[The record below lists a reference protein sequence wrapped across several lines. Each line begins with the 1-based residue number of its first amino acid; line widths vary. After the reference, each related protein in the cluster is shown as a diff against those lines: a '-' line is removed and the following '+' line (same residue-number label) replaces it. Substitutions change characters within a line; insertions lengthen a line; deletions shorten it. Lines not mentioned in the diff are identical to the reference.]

1 MRRVLAG
8 IGITLLLLL
17 PGCDFKE
24 IDLRIFVLAIGVDQ
38 GTEAGNF
45 KISLK
50 LAIPQGDVTKIDEK
64 MQILTEESQ
73 AFRKPF
79 VE

>member
-38 GTEAGNF
+38 GAEEGNF

-50 LAIPQGDVTKIDEK
+50 LAIPQG
-64 MQILTEESQ
+64 MLPRLMRRCRS
-73 AFRKPF
+73 
-79 VE
+79 

>member
-50 LAIPQGDVTKIDEK
+50 LAIPQGMLLRLMRRCK
-64 MQILTEESQ
+64 S
-73 AFRKPF
+73 
-79 VE
+79 